1 MKQAGITRIP
11 RAASALEERLWW
23 LLRFEKLPL
32 PVREHKF
39 HPVRKW
45 RFDFAYV
52 GEKIAIECEGGVW
65 SFGRHTRG
73 EGFTED
79 CAKYNQA
86 AVLGWRVLRFT
97 KDMIDSGQ
105 ATHCIRQVLGA

>member
-1 MKQAGITRIP
+1 MKPAGITRIP
-11 RAASALEERLWW
+11 RAESALEERLWW
-23 LLRFEKLPL
+23 LLRMEKLPL
-32 PVREHKF
+32 PEREHAF
-39 HPVRKW
+39 HPKRKW
-45 RFDFAYV
+45 RFDFAYL
-52 GEKIAIECEGGVW
+52 EAKIAIECEGGVW
-65 SFGRHTRG
+65 VNGRHSRG
-73 EGFTED
+73 QGFTED